1 MRKVSEIRQKAQ
13 KVLSDNAV
21 TNAPVDVYK
30 LIENEGISILDEKME
45 DDHSGFL
52 LAEEGK
58 ATIGINTSHH
68 SKRKRFTAAHELG
81 HYFLHAQG
89 KDGLFIDKKEKAF
102 KRSTVSSTG
111 EDAVEIEA
119 NRFAAEILMPKIFI
133 EEIVGDDEITDLYI
147 IDLAIQFQVSEQAM
161 TLRLVNLGLIDN
173 Y

>member
-13 KVLSDNAV
+13 KVLSDNVV
-21 TNAPVDVYK
+21 THAPVNVFE
-30 LIENEGISILDEKME
+30 LIKNEGIRTLTEEME

-52 LAEEGK
+52 LVEEGK
-58 ATIGINTSHH
+58 ATVAINASHPPN
-68 SKRKRFTAAHELG
+68 RQRFTAAHELG

-89 KDGLFIDKKEKAF
+89 KDGLFVDKAF
-102 KRSTVSSTG
+102 KRSPVSGTG

-119 NRFAAEILMPKIFI
+119 NRFAAEILMPKKFI
-133 EEIVGDDEITDLYI
+133 EEKVGDDEITDLYI
-147 IDLAIQFQVSEQAM
+147 LQLALEFQVSEQAM